1 MASVTML
8 GKPHGI
14 LKFMELLIALVCVAL
29 LRHYDLHFG
38 GELNM
43 ASFRD
48 RYLVGSI
55 TIGGMILVT
64 APLIASYLFGS
75 GDTSYRAPLEGLYG
89 LMFFIIGISSGCLAI
104 EYYRSFEIYTPI
116 VRAGLSMGSL
126 LIINSFFY
134 LLDAVLAFQ
143 NTYGTK

>member
-1 MASVTML
+1 ML

-75 GDTSYRAPLEGLYG
+75 GDTSYRAPLELVYNILGFALFLTSGGLA
-89 LMFFIIGISSGCLAI
+89 LD
-104 EYYRSFEIYTPI
+104 YYHSYKGSMPGNFD
-116 VRAGLSMGSL
+116 AGLSMGSL